1 MHKLVDESAEKG
13 KAGVR
18 GFSWILAFSWQGMS
32 FCQGKDGKD
41 GKGKDGK
48 GKDGKDGKDGK
59 GRLLKQFSEQGVL
72 ACPATVFAWLGDY
85 QLEIYL
91 HL

>member
-1 MHKLVDESAEKG
+1 LVDESAEKG

-18 GFSWILAFSWQGMS
+18 GFSWILAFSWQGLS

-48 GKDGKDGKDGK
+48 GKEGKDGKDGK